1 MSCGFYRRIR
11 DQNVAGARA
20 AGGQQFERRRAL
32 EVRHAARGEHAHDEF
47 EFGGLHMRPPAVGIA
62 AEQSQRR
69 ADIRFGQFRINEQR
83 RRQNLRRI
91 LDAIGFER
99 KSRDHNRCAHLFLQQ
114 DATLSDSPGERCQ
127 RFLEPERKSLR
138 RLIEAFEKRE

>member
-1 MSCGFYRRIR
+1 LFTVGHLFGPVLLDAGTVHPGIHVQEQTNRAALPDFRCLCGVHERRNAHRGKLPRDFADAQGVGALQGIR

-32 EVRHAARGEHAHDEF
+32 EVRHAVCGEHAHDEF

-69 ADIRFGQFRINEQR
+69 ADIRFY
-83 RRQNLRRI
+83 
-91 LDAIGFER
+91 
-99 KSRDHNRCAHLFLQQ
+99 
-114 DATLSDSPGERCQ
+114 
-127 RFLEPERKSLR
+127 
-138 RLIEAFEKRE
+138 